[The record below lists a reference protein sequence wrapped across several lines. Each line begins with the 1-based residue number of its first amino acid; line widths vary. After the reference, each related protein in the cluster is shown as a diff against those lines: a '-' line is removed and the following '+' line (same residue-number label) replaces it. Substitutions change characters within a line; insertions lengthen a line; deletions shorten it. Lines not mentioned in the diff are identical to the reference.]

1 VVSRLLSVFAEKGQ
15 MVLTSTR
22 DRSSTSIIW
31 LYVVLS
37 ISFLLPACGGGVT
50 GGAGD
55 KKDPGIDLTGTWTG
69 TLDEMDSG
77 SGRPETM
84 TVELLQTGR
93 LIGGFVEFLPC
104 FPKAPITSGEIYR
117 HDSTDRSDS
126 EDPHFMEFTASSKV
140 ASVKITDPNVHEFL
154 KDHELFAICEFIT
167 AVPGC
172 HSTPVDVPG
181 VADNCL
187 VRLTRIN

>member
-1 VVSRLLSVFAEKGQ
+1 
-15 MVLTSTR
+15 
-22 DRSSTSIIW
+22 
-31 LYVVLS
+31 VVLS
-37 ISFLLPACGGGVT
+37 ISFLLPACGPEVFPIF
-50 GGAGD
+50 
-55 KKDPGIDLTGTWTG
+55 DPAIDLTGTWTG

-93 LIGGFVEFLPC
+93 LISGFVEFLPC

-117 HDSTDRSDS
+117 YDSNSDS
-126 EDPHFMEFTASSKV
+126 EDPHFMEFTASSEV
-140 ASVKITDPNVHEFL
+140 ASVTITDPSVQEL
-154 KDHELFAICEFIT
+154 LEDHELHAICEFIT

-172 HSTPVDVPG
+172 HSTPPDIPG
-181 VADNCL
+181 VADNCF